1 VPPPRKR
8 VRALIPFAIGLAAIV
23 ALILVINPRQFGT
36 EAQRFSIIAVPFVV
50 ALSLSYYLVQGV
62 RWHFLL
68 RDVGVRLP
76 MGDTVLLNIAGQST
90 GLLPLGELT
99 RAVLVAEVGPAELGP
114 VVATI
119 TVQELI
125 YTVFMV
131 AAAIPGSFEHR
142 AWGGAVVA
150 ALVFTV
156 TVFVMLTVPRVFSV
170 VRAVVRH
177 IPLLRR
183 FEPEIQDLRRE
194 TVVLLRRPDTYLWS
208 VLSLFGVLIAITLFW
223 LVVHSIDPHLLSWPE
238 AAFVYAVSHI
248 AGAVS
253 LLPGGLGAYEASIA
267 GLLVASGA
275 SIQVGATIAVL
286 HRTADKGIATLV
298 GMLCYMIAR
307 RRHHFTGFR
316 LLGRRP
322 APEQVSAAAAGTP
335 SQC

>member
-1 VPPPRKR
+1 
-8 VRALIPFAIGLAAIV
+8 
-23 ALILVINPRQFGT
+23 VINPRQFGS
-36 EAQRFSIIAVPFVV
+36 EARRFSVIAVPFVV

-68 RDVGVRLP
+68 RAVGVRMPL
-76 MGDTVLLNIAGQST
+76 GDTVLLNVAGQST

-99 RAVLVAEVGPAELGP
+99 RGVLVAEVGEAELGA

-131 AAAIPGSFEHR
+131 AAAIPGAFEHR

-156 TVFVMLTVPRVFSV
+156 TVFAMLTVPRVFTI

-183 FEPEIQDLRRE
+183 FGPDIEELRRE
-194 TVVLLRRPDTYLWS
+194 TVVLLRRPDTYTWS

-223 LVVHSIDPHLLSWPE
+223 LVVHSIQPGLLSWPE

-275 SIQVGATIAVL
+275 NIQAGATIAVL
-286 HRTADKGIATLV
+286 HRAADKGIATLV
-298 GMLCYMIAR
+298 GMAAYLIAR
-307 RRHHFTGFR
+307 RRHKFSGFR
-316 LLGRRP
+316 LFRQQP
-322 APEQVSAAAAGTP
+322 APRPERSSSPVESP
-335 SQC
+335 SRR

>member
-8 VRALIPFAIGLAAIV
+8 LRALIPFAIGLAAIV

-36 EAQRFSIIAVPFVV
+36 EAQRFSIAAVPFVV
-50 ALSLSYYLVQGV
+50 ALSISYYLVQGV

-68 RDVGVRLP
+68 RAAGVKLP
-76 MGDTVLLNIAGQST
+76 LGDTVLLNVAGQST

-99 RAVLVAEVGPAELGP
+99 RAVLVAEVGTAELGA

-125 YTVFMV
+125 YTVFMI

-156 TVFVMLTVPRVFSV
+156 AVFAMLTVPSVFRVL
-170 VRAVVRH
+170 RAVVRH
-177 IPLLRR
+177 VPLLRR
-183 FEPEIQDLRRE
+183 FGPDIDALRRE

-223 LVVHSIDPHLLSWPE
+223 LVVHSIDPKLLTWPE

-267 GLLVASGA
+267 GLLVASG
-275 SIQVGATIAVL
+275 STFQVGATIAVL
-286 HRTADKGIATLV
+286 HRAADKGIATVV
-298 GMLCYMIAR
+298 GMIAYMIAR
-307 RRHHFTGFR
+307 RRHGFSGFR
-316 LLGRRP
+316 LFRRKP
-322 APEQVSAAAAGTP
+322 APEPAA
-335 SQC
+335 

>member
-8 VRALIPFAIGLAAIV
+8 ARALIPFAIGLAAIV
-23 ALILVINPRQFGT
+23 ALIVVINPRQFGT
-36 EAQRFSIIAVPFVV
+36 EARRFSLIAIPFAVV
-50 ALSLSYYLVQGV
+50 LSISYYLVQGV

-68 RDVGVRLP
+68 RAIRVRLP
-76 MGDTVLLNIAGQST
+76 LGDTVLLNVAGQST

-99 RAVLVAEVGPAELGP
+99 RAVLVAEVAPAEVGA

-125 YTVFMV
+125 YTVLMI

-156 TVFVMLTVPRVFSV
+156 AVFAMLTVPRLYRMVRSV
-170 VRAVVRH
+170 VRHV
-177 IPLLRR
+177 PLVRR
-183 FEPEIQDLRRE
+183 FGADIDELQRQ
-194 TVVLLRRPDTYLWS
+194 TVGLLRRPDTYTWS
-208 VLSLFGVLIAITLFW
+208 VLSAFGVLIAITLFW
-223 LVVHSIDPHLLSWPE
+223 LVVHSIQPDLLTWPE

-253 LLPGGLGAYEASIA
+253 FLPGGLGAYEASIA
-267 GLLVASGA
+267 GLLVASGT

-298 GMLCYMIAR
+298 GMLAYLIAR
-307 RRHHFTGFR
+307 RRFRFKGFG
-316 LLGRRP
+316 LFRP
-322 APEQVSAAAAGTP
+322 QPAQEPASN
-335 SQC
+335 

>member
-1 VPPPRKR
+1 M
-8 VRALIPFAIGLAAIV
+8 
-23 ALILVINPRQFGT
+23 
-36 EAQRFSIIAVPFVV
+36 PFVV
-50 ALSLSYYLVQGV
+50 LLSLSYYLVQGV

-68 RDVGVRLP
+68 RDAGVHMP

-99 RAVLVAEVGPAELGP
+99 RAVLVAEVGSAELGG

-156 TVFVMLTVPRVFSV
+156 AVFVMLTVPHVFSV
-170 VRAVVRH
+170 VRAVVRRV
-177 IPLLRR
+177 PLLRR
-183 FEPEIQDLRRE
+183 FEPDIQDLRRD

-275 SIQVGATIAVL
+275 SFQVGATIAVL
-286 HRTADKGIATLV
+286 HRAADKGIATGV
-298 GMLCYMIAR
+298 GMLCYLIAR

-316 LLGRRP
+316 LFGRPP
-322 APEQVSAAAAGTP
+322 AQEQVSAAAAGTP

>member
-1 VPPPRKR
+1 M
-8 VRALIPFAIGLAAIV
+8 ALV
-23 ALILVINPRQFGT
+23 LVINPRQFGT
-36 EAQRFSIIAVPFVV
+36 EAQRFSVVAVPFVV

-68 RDVGVRLP
+68 RAVGVRIPL
-76 MGDTVLLNIAGQST
+76 GDSVLLNVAGQST

-99 RAVLVAEVGPAELGP
+99 RGVLVAEVGDAELGA

-131 AAAIPGSFEHR
+131 AAAIPGAFEHR

-150 ALVFTV
+150 ALFFTV
-156 TVFVMLTVPRVFSV
+156 TVFVMLTVPRVFTI

-177 IPLLRR
+177 IPVLRR
-183 FEPEIQDLRRE
+183 FGPDIEELRRE
-194 TVVLLRRPDTYLWS
+194 TVVLLRRFSPDVAELRRDTVVLLRRPDTYMWS

-267 GLLVASGA
+267 GLLVASGS

-286 HRTADKGIATLV
+286 HRAADKGIATLV
-298 GMLCYMIAR
+298 GMLAYLIAR
-307 RRHHFTGFR
+307 RRHHFSGFR
-316 LLGRRP
+316 LFRQQP
-322 APEQVSAAAAGTP
+322 AAEPEQAPRQPAVLD
-335 SQC
+335 

>member
-1 VPPPRKR
+1 M
-8 VRALIPFAIGLAAIV
+8 
-23 ALILVINPRQFGT
+23 VINPRQFGT
-36 EAQRFSIIAVPFVV
+36 EAQRFNVLAIPFVV

-68 RDVGVRLP
+68 RAAGVKIP
-76 MGDTVLLNIAGQST
+76 MGDTVLLNVAGQST

-99 RAVLVAEVGPAELGP
+99 RAVLVAEVGTAELGA

-125 YTVFMV
+125 YTVFMI

-150 ALVFTV
+150 ALFFTV
-156 TVFVMLTVPRVFSV
+156 IVFAMLTVPRVFRI

-177 IPLLRR
+177 VPLLRR
-183 FEPEIQDLRRE
+183 FAPEIDELRRE
-194 TVVLLRRPDTYLWS
+194 TVVLLRRPDTYYWS

-223 LVVHSIDPHLLSWPE
+223 LVARSIDPTLLTWPE

-275 SIQVGATIAVL
+275 SFQVGATIAVL
-286 HRTADKGIATLV
+286 HRTADKGIATVV
-298 GMLCYMIAR
+298 GMLAYLIAR
-307 RRHHFTGFR
+307 RRHHFTGFH
-316 LLGRRP
+316 LFRRP
-322 APEQVSAAAAGTP
+322 PAQEPASSPGAGTP

>member
-1 VPPPRKR
+1 MPPPRKR
-8 VRALIPFAIGLAAIV
+8 IRALIPFAIGVAAIV

-50 ALSLSYYLVQGV
+50 VLSLSYYLVQGV

-76 MGDTVLLNIAGQST
+76 MGDTVLINVAGQST

-99 RAVLVAEVGPAELGP
+99 RAVLVAEVGEAELGA
-114 VVATI
+114 VVATV

-150 ALVFTV
+150 ALLFTV
-156 TVFVMLTVPRVFSV
+156 TVFVTLTVPSVFNV

-177 IPLLRR
+177 VPFARR
-183 FEPEIQDLRRE
+183 FGPDIDQLRRE
-194 TVVLLRRPDTYLWS
+194 TVVLLRKPDTYLWS

-223 LVVHSIDPHLLSWPE
+223 LVVHSIDPHLLTWPE

-298 GMLCYMIAR
+298 GMLCYLIAK
-307 RRHHFTGFR
+307 RRHRFTGFR
-316 LLGRRP
+316 LLGRQP
-322 APEQVSAAAAGTP
+322 VPEQVYEPAAGTP

>member
-1 VPPPRKR
+1 
-8 VRALIPFAIGLAAIV
+8 V
-23 ALILVINPRQFGT
+23 ALIVVINPRQFGT

-50 ALSLSYYLVQGV
+50 VLSLSYYLVQGV

-99 RAVLVAEVGPAELGP
+99 RAVLVAEVGTAELGA

-156 TVFVMLTVPRVFSV
+156 AVFVLLTVPRVFNVVHSV
-170 VRAVVRH
+170 VGH
-177 IPLLRR
+177 IPVLRR
-183 FEPEIQDLRRE
+183 FAPDIQDLRRE

-223 LVVHSIDPHLLSWPE
+223 LVVHSIDPHLLTWPE

-286 HRTADKGIATLV
+286 HRAADKGIATTV

-307 RRHHFTGFR
+307 RRHKFTGFR
-316 LLGRRP
+316 LFGRRP
-322 APEQVSAAAAGTP
+322 APEPVSAPAAQTP